1 MARYT
6 LASLIEIMAQLRSE
20 EGCPWDR
27 EQTHQSLTR
36 YLIEEAYEVIDAIEE
51 QDDQALAE
59 ELGDVLLQVVFHAQI
74 GAEDGRFTMD
84 DVLNAV
90 CEKMIRRHPHVFA
103 DTEVHSVKDVLSNW
117 EAIKRKEK
125 ANQDRES
132 LLDGIPRHLPALL
145 RAEKVQSKASKV
157 GFDWDDISGTFAKL
171 EEEIEEFKQAAA
183 SGNQDQIT
191 AEMGDLFFSLVN
203 ICRFL
208 NINPEQALNL
218 TTDKF
223 IRRFQYIEKEAARE
237 NRELNTMSLAEMDQ
251 LWEKAKKDS

>member
-90 CEKMIRRHPHVFA
+90 CEKMIRRHPH
-103 DTEVHSVKDVLSNW
+103 
-117 EAIKRKEK
+117 
-125 ANQDRES
+125 
-132 LLDGIPRHLPALL
+132 
-145 RAEKVQSKASKV
+145 
-157 GFDWDDISGTFAKL
+157 
-171 EEEIEEFKQAAA
+171 
-183 SGNQDQIT
+183 
-191 AEMGDLFFSLVN
+191 
-203 ICRFL
+203 
-208 NINPEQALNL
+208 
-218 TTDKF
+218 
-223 IRRFQYIEKEAARE
+223 
-237 NRELNTMSLAEMDQ
+237 
-251 LWEKAKKDS
+251 